1 MSQPNTNR
9 KYSSLYRN
17 SGFTLIE
24 LLVVISVVLILS
36 GITFG
41 ISRGVQN
48 SQARAQ
54 AKAELAVIAQG
65 LEQFKS
71 FKYNI
76 PGDISSA
83 SFFIVLTLLSK
94 DSKIIIQNVNVA
106 EAVKFFK
113 SLWGWMKLERIESVT
128 PGSGSTVELVELA
141 SAGTRFIDA
150 TKMNLNRALPD
161 DNSVPTNLFLVDPW
175 GNNYLYTYN
184 KASNAWDNFGYAL
197 YSQGPDGDCTRVDTD
212 GIVTESL
219 RTNNLNI
226 DNIYSGI

>member
-1 MSQPNTNR
+1 MSSAFMSQPNTNR

-65 LEQFKS
+65 LEQFKAL
-71 FKYNI
+71 Y
-76 PGDISSA
+76 GDYPWINSTA
-83 SFFIVLTLLSK
+83 
-94 DSKIIIQNVNVA
+94 NEA

-184 KASNAWDNFGYAL
+184 KASNAWDNFGYVL

>member
-1 MSQPNTNR
+1 MSPASMSQPNTSR
-9 KYSSLYRN
+9 KYSSFRII

-65 LEQFKS
+65 LEQFRAL
-71 FKYNI
+71 Y
-76 PGDISSA
+76 GDYPWINS
-83 SFFIVLTLLSK
+83 TTEQT
-94 DSKIIIQNVNVA
+94 DA
-106 EAVKFFK
+106 EMLFK
-113 SLWGWMKLERIESVT
+113 SLWGWMKLERIESQA
-128 PGSGSTVELVELA
+128 PGSDSTVELVELA
-141 SAGTRFIDA
+141 NFGVRFIDA
-150 TKMNLNRALPD
+150 TKMSLNGSLPD
-161 DNSVPTNLFLVDPW
+161 ENSVPTNVILVDPW
-175 GNNYLYTYN
+175 GNNYVYTYN
-184 KASNAWDNFGYAL
+184 RSSIAWDNFGYVL
-197 YSQGPDGDCTRVDTD
+197 YSKGPDSKCAPVGAD

-219 RTNNLNI
+219 RTNSLNI

>member
-65 LEQFKS
+65 LEQFKAL
-71 FKYNI
+71 Y
-76 PGDISSA
+76 GDYPWINSTA
-83 SFFIVLTLLSK
+83 DVT
-94 DSKIIIQNVNVA
+94 
-106 EAVKFFK
+106 EANKLFK

-150 TKMNLNRALPD
+150 TKMYLNRALPD
-161 DNSVPTNLFLVDPW
+161 ENSVPTNLFLVDPC

-184 KASNAWDNFGYAL
+184 KASSAWDNFGYVL
-197 YSQGPDGDCTRVDTD
+197 YSQGPDGDCTRVDTN
-212 GIVTESL
+212 GIVTETL
-219 RTNNLNI
+219 
-226 DNIYSGI
+226 

>member
-1 MSQPNTNR
+1 MSSAFMSQPNTNR

-65 LEQFKS
+65 LEQFKAL
-71 FKYNI
+71 Y
-76 PGDISSA
+76 GDYPWINSTA
-83 SFFIVLTLLSK
+83 
-94 DSKIIIQNVNVA
+94 NEA

-184 KASNAWDNFGYAL
+184 KASNAWDNFGYVL
-197 YSQGPDGDCTRVDTD
+197 YSQGPDGDCAKVGPDGSLTD
-212 GIVTESL
+212 SL
-219 RTNNLNI
+219 RTNSLNL